1 MTRQTNYLTEDEVH
15 ALKSVS
21 VASLTTALF
30 NRGIRTA
37 HLADVHPVRPDL
49 RLVGYAY
56 TLRYIPMRE
65 DLGVDSHFDNTTNPQ
80 RVSVE
85 DVDPGDVL
93 VIDARG
99 ETGAGVLGDILITR
113 MQQRGVAGI
122 VTDGA
127 FRDTPAIRTID
138 LPTYCR
144 ASAPY
149 MSAILHH
156 PVDINTPIACGNAAV
171 MPGDVIVGDGEG
183 VVVLPA
189 SMAGEIARDAYAK
202 EQYEDWALKRIQ
214 QGSSILDVYPPN
226 DATYAEYQR
235 EQGLGTRD

>member
-1 MTRQTNYLTEDEVH
+1 MSRATNYLTDEEVQ
-15 ALKSVS
+15 ALRTVS

-37 HLADVHPVRPDL
+37 HLQDVHPVRPDL

-65 DLGVDSHFDNTTNPQ
+65 DLGAESHFDNTTNPQ

-85 DVDPGDVL
+85 DVGPGDVL

-99 ETGAGVLGDILITR
+99 EIGAGVLGDILITR
-113 MQQRGVAGI
+113 MQQRGAAGI

-127 FRDTPAIRTID
+127 FRDTPAIEEIE
-138 LPTYCR
+138 LATYCR

-149 MSAILHH
+149 MSSILHH
-156 PVDINTPIACGNAAV
+156 PVETNVPIGCGGAAV
-171 MPGDVIVGDGEG
+171 IPGDVIVGDGEA
-183 VVVLPA
+183 VVVLPQ
-189 SMAGEIARDAYAK
+189 SMAGEIAREALEK

-214 QGSSILDVYPPN
+214 SGSSILNIYPPS
-226 DATYAEYQR
+226 AETVAEYQR
-235 EQGLGTRD
+235 DKSS

>member
-1 MTRQTNYLTEDEVH
+1 MTRPTGYLTNEELE
-15 ALKSVS
+15 ALRTVS
-21 VASLTTALF
+21 AASLTTALF

-37 HLADVHPVRPDL
+37 HLRDVHPVRPDL

-65 DLGVDSHFDNTTNPQ
+65 DLGGETHFDNTTNPQ

-85 DVDPGDVL
+85 DVGPGDVL

-99 ETGAGVLGDILITR
+99 ETAAGVLGDILITR

-127 FRDTPAIRTID
+127 FRDTPSIREID
-138 LPTYCR
+138 LPTYSR

-149 MSAILHH
+149 MSSILHH
-156 PVDINTPIACGNAAV
+156 PVETNTPIGCGGVAV
-171 MPGDVIVGDGEG
+171 MPGDVVVGDGEG
-183 VVVLPA
+183 VVVLPR
-189 SMAGEIARDAYAK
+189 SMAGEIARDALEK

-214 QGSSILDVYPPN
+214 AGSSILNIYPPSEE
-226 DATYAEYQR
+226 TRAEYER
-235 EQGLGTRD
+235 EKSQ

>member
-1 MTRQTNYLTEDEVH
+1 MERPTNYLTNDELE
-15 ALKSVS
+15 ALRTVS

-37 HLADVHPVRPDL
+37 HLRDIHPVRPDL

-65 DLGVDSHFDNTTNPQ
+65 DLGGDSSFDNTTNPQ

-85 DVDPGDVL
+85 EVGSGDVL

-127 FRDTPAIRTID
+127 FRDTPAIRGIE
-138 LPTYCR
+138 LSTYCR

-149 MSAILHH
+149 MSSILHH
-156 PVDINTPIACGNAAV
+156 PVETNTPIGCGGAAV
-171 MPGDVIVGDGEG
+171 IPGDVIVGDGEG
-183 VVVLPA
+183 VVVLPQA
-189 SMAGEIARDAYAK
+189 LAGEIARETFEK

-214 QGSSILDVYPPN
+214 SGSSILNVYPPSEE
-226 DATYAEYQR
+226 TLAEYER
-235 EQGLGTRD
+235 EKYS